1 MPRAPRPRR
10 ADSCSSKWTTPWS
23 PSSRAPPA
31 AAREEVRRVL
41 LGYDASGERTEQ
53 LAAFLNA
60 ELPEGLSEPFRRELA
75 AVREEI
81 AVFADVEQLFIRA
94 PRASVGGEVGPSNSA
109 RLRMFVRRMR
119 AGGAGISEEFLAL
132 VRAALARFGVRTLEY
147 SDALERAVMRLLA
160 TQHTSAMRQRL
171 VLALLRRVTDLARSP
186 IHLADDRA
194 LESALSRIAGMR
206 GLVTD
211 SVADA
216 AAD

>member
-41 LGYDASGERTEQ
+41 LGYDASGERTER

-60 ELPEGLSEPFRRELA
+60 ALPEGLSEPFRRELA

-109 RLRMFVRRMR
+109 RLRMYVRRMR
-119 AGGAGISEEFLAL
+119 AGGAGVSEEFLAL
-132 VRAALARFGVRTLEY
+132 VRAALARYGVQTLEH
-147 SDALERAVMRLLA
+147 SDALA
-160 TQHTSAMRQRL
+160 
-171 VLALLRRVTDLARSP
+171 
-186 IHLADDRA
+186 
-194 LESALSRIAGMR
+194 RIAGMR

-211 SVADA
+211 AVADT
-216 AAD
+216 AADASYVIFERPRMERLAERTSTELEQWLA